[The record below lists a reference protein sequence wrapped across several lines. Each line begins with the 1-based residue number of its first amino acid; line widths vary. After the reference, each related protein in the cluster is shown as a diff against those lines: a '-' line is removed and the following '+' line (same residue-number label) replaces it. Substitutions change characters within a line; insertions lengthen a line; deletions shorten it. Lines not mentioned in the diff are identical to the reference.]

1 MKKKLIAL
9 LLALALVFAC
19 TSALVACNETPEKDN
34 AGDNTGDGNGDKK
47 DNNNDGNTGENTG
60 DNTGDTKDPD
70 PLAGVTDA
78 NYETF
83 VTSVSGGVLKI
94 NLIKVTYNSDIRTG
108 TDDQGNPIYKTVRNT
123 VTLRNGE
130 IGVTGIAGEGDTVN
144 KVLRFSIVVDVEGEG
159 ISFEDLTGPITL
171 SGQLGTDNVYLL
183 VTDAEGKQQALYG
196 DTPGVIIN
204 ALELIKSL
212 IPDDGGKN
220 TPPDTDGN
228 TGDTGSGNTGDT
240 GSGNTGDTGSGD
252 TGDTGS
258 GNTGDTSSGNTGD
271 TDTGNTETP
280 AMPTYVA
287 VIKDL
292 INKLEASLAE
302 NGITL
307 PETGELDPE
316 TAKKLASTVKTIATG
331 YFKVEKD
338 GDGRKY
344 TFDPALL
351 KAAVD
356 ALGNTELVDLLGG
369 EEAFTTVIAM
379 PATVLNMRVKEIIQL
394 VDSQLEDGMTVEGI
408 LTMVNATINSY
419 LEESF
424 GAGVTIEAM
433 LGITD
438 TTLAELIMSD
448 AVQKM
453 TVRAL
458 VASLTG
464 KTEDD
469 IDNLVDTVI
478 SFLVANKH
486 TTVYGFVAMI
496 ANQMAKGDGSGDGTG
511 TVPTELTADDI
522 AKAVNDIFESYI
534 NNVNVT
540 VTVGA
545 DGTLR
550 SVRVSAEITAGEVE
564 VSVDLAFVANG
575 TLEGNYDS
583 LVEDALKVG
592 QNIGTPTP
600 ETDKQ

>member
-19 TSALVACNETPEKDN
+19 TSALVACNETPDKDN

-144 KVLRFSIVVDVEGEG
+144 KVLRFSIVIDVEGEG

-171 SGQLGTDNVYLL
+171 TGQLGADNVYLL

-204 ALELIKSL
+204 VLEFIKSL

-240 GSGNTGDTGSGD
+240 GSGNA
-252 TGDTGS
+252 GDTGS
-258 GNTGDTSSGNTGD
+258 GNTGDTGSGNTGN

-292 INKLEASLAE
+292 IDKLEAALAN

-316 TAKKLASTVKTIATG
+316 TAKKLASAVKTIATG
-331 YFKVEKD
+331 YFRVEKD

-419 LEESF
+419 LQESF

-448 AVQKM
+448 EVQKM

-458 VASLTG
+458 VASLTR

-469 IDNLVDTVI
+469 IDNLVDTVT

-496 ANQMAKGDGSGDGTG
+496 ANQVANGDDSSDSTG

-522 AKAVNDIFESYI
+522 AKAVNDVFESYI
-534 NNVNVT
+534 NNMNVT

-592 QNIGTPTP
+592 RNIGTPTP

>member
-159 ISFEDLTGPITL
+159 VSFEDLTGPVTI

-183 VTDAEGKQQALYG
+183 ATDAEGKQQALYG

-252 TGDTGS
+252 TGDT
-258 GNTGDTSSGNTGD
+258 
-271 TDTGNTETP
+271 DTGNTETP

-316 TAKKLASTVKTIATG
+316 TAKKLASAVKTIATG
-331 YFKVEKD
+331 YFRVEKD

-419 LEESF
+419 LQESF

-469 IDNLVDTVI
+469 IDNLVDTVT
-478 SFLVANKH
+478 SFLVENKH

-511 TVPTELTADDI
+511 TVPTELTAADI
-522 AKAVNDIFESYI
+522 AKAVNDVFESYI

>member
-19 TSALVACNETPEKDN
+19 SSALVACNETPDKDN
-34 AGDNTGDGNGDKK
+34 VGDNTGDGNGDKK

-60 DNTGDTKDPD
+60 DNTGDTVNPD

-94 NLIKVTYNSDIRTG
+94 NLIKVTYNSDIRTD
-108 TDDQGNPIYKTVRNT
+108 TDDEGNPIYKTVRNT
-123 VTLRNGE
+123 VTLRDGE

-144 KVLRFSIVVDVEGEG
+144 KVLRFSIVIDVEGEG

-183 VTDAEGKQQALYG
+183 VTDAEGNQQALYG

-204 ALELIKSL
+204 VLEFIKSL
-212 IPDDGGKN
+212 IPDNGETN

-228 TGDTGSGNTGDT
+228 SGNAGDTG
-240 GSGNTGDTGSGD
+240 
-252 TGDTGS
+252 
-258 GNTGDTSSGNTGD
+258 SGNTGD

-292 INKLEASLAE
+292 INKLEAALAD

-316 TAKKLASTVKTIATG
+316 TAKKLASVVKTIATG
-331 YFKVEKD
+331 YFRVEKD

-369 EEAFTTVIAM
+369 EEAFTTIIAM

-408 LTMVNATINSY
+408 LTMVNAEINSY
-419 LEESF
+419 LQESF
-424 GAGVTIEAM
+424 GEGVTIEAM

-448 AVQKM
+448 DVQKM
-453 TVRAL
+453 TVRQII
-458 VASLTG
+458 ASVTG
-464 KTEDD
+464 KSEDD

-496 ANQMAKGDGSGDGTG
+496 ANQMANGDGSDDGTG
-511 TVPTELTADDI
+511 TEPTELTADDI
-522 AKAVNDIFESYI
+522 AKAVNDVFESYI

-545 DGTLR
+545 DGTLM
-550 SVRVSAEITAGEVE
+550 SVRVSTEITAGEVE

-583 LVEDALKVG
+583 LVEDALKAG

>member
-123 VTLRNGE
+123 VTLRDGE

-159 ISFEDLTGPITL
+159 VSFEDLTGPVTI
-171 SGQLGTDNVYLL
+171 SGQIGTDNVYLL
-183 VTDAEGKQQALYG
+183 ATDAEGKQQALYG

-204 ALELIKSL
+204 VLELIKSL

-240 GSGNTGDTGSGD
+240 G
-252 TGDTGS
+252 
-258 GNTGDTSSGNTGD
+258 SGNTGD

-316 TAKKLASTVKTIATG
+316 TAKKLASAVKTIATG
-331 YFKVEKD
+331 YFRVEKD

-438 TTLAELIMSD
+438 ITLAELIMSD
-448 AVQKM
+448 DVQKM

-469 IDNLVDTVI
+469 IDNLVDTVT
-478 SFLVANKH
+478 SFLVENKH

-496 ANQMAKGDGSGDGTG
+496 ANQVANGDGSGDGTG
-511 TVPTELTADDI
+511 TEPTQLTADDI
-522 AKAVNDIFESYI
+522 AKAVNDVFESYI

>member
-123 VTLRNGE
+123 VTLRDGE

-159 ISFEDLTGPITL
+159 VSFEDLTGPVTI
-171 SGQLGTDNVYLL
+171 SGQIGTDNVYLL
-183 VTDAEGKQQALYG
+183 ATDAEGKQQALYG

-204 ALELIKSL
+204 VLELIKSL

-228 TGDTGSGNTGDT
+228 TGDTG
-240 GSGNTGDTGSGD
+240 
-252 TGDTGS
+252 
-258 GNTGDTSSGNTGD
+258 SGNTGD

-316 TAKKLASTVKTIATG
+316 TAKKLASAVKTIATG
-331 YFKVEKD
+331 YFRVEKD

-438 TTLAELIMSD
+438 ITLAELIMSD
-448 AVQKM
+448 EVQKM

-469 IDNLVDTVI
+469 IDNLVDTVT
-478 SFLVANKH
+478 SFLVENKH

-496 ANQMAKGDGSGDGTG
+496 ANQVANGDGSGDGTG
-511 TVPTELTADDI
+511 TEPTQLTADDI
-522 AKAVNDIFESYI
+522 AKAVNDVFESYI

>member
-19 TSALVACNETPEKDN
+19 SSALVACNETPDKDN
-34 AGDNTGDGNGDKK
+34 VGDNTGDGNGDKK

-60 DNTGDTKDPD
+60 DNTGDTVNPD

-94 NLIKVTYNSDIRTG
+94 NLIKVTYNSDIRTD
-108 TDDQGNPIYKTVRNT
+108 TDDEGNPIYKTVRNT
-123 VTLRNGE
+123 VTLRDGE

-144 KVLRFSIVVDVEGEG
+144 KVLRFSIVIDVEGEG
-159 ISFEDLTGPITL
+159 ISFEGLTGPVTI
-171 SGQLGTDNVYLL
+171 SGQIGTDNVYLL
-183 VTDAEGKQQALYG
+183 ATDAEGKQQALYG

-204 ALELIKSL
+204 VLELIKSL
-212 IPDDGGKN
+212 IPDDGGTD

-228 TGDTGSGNTGDT
+228 SGNAGD
-240 GSGNTGDTGSGD
+240 SG
-252 TGDTGS
+252 
-258 GNTGDTSSGNTGD
+258 SGNTGD

-292 INKLEASLAE
+292 INKLEAALAD
-302 NGITL
+302 NGITF

-316 TAKKLASTVKTIATG
+316 TAKKLASVVKTIATG
-331 YFKVEKD
+331 YFRVEKD

-369 EEAFTTVIAM
+369 EEAFTTIIAM

-408 LTMVNATINSY
+408 LTMVNAEINSY
-419 LEESF
+419 LQESF
-424 GAGVTIEAM
+424 GEGVTIEAM

-448 AVQKM
+448 DVQKM
-453 TVRAL
+453 TVRQII
-458 VASLTG
+458 ASVTG
-464 KTEDD
+464 KSEDD

-496 ANQMAKGDGSGDGTG
+496 ANQMANGDGSDEGTG
-511 TVPTELTADDI
+511 TEPTELTADDI
-522 AKAVNDIFESYI
+522 AKAVNDVFESYI

-550 SVRVSAEITAGEVE
+550 SVRVSTEITAGEVE

-583 LVEDALKVG
+583 LVEDALKAG

>member
-19 TSALVACNETPEKDN
+19 SSALVACNETPDKDN
-34 AGDNTGDGNGDKK
+34 VGDNTGDGNGDKK

-60 DNTGDTKDPD
+60 DNTGDTVDPD

-94 NLIKVTYNSDIRTG
+94 NLIKVTYNSDIRTD
-108 TDDQGNPIYKTVRNT
+108 TDDEGNPIYKTVRNT
-123 VTLRNGE
+123 VTLRDGE

-144 KVLRFSIVVDVEGEG
+144 KVLRFSIVIDVEGEG
-159 ISFEDLTGPITL
+159 ISFEGLTGPVTI
-171 SGQLGTDNVYLL
+171 SGQIGTDNVYLL
-183 VTDAEGKQQALYG
+183 ATDAEGKQQALYG

-204 ALELIKSL
+204 VLELIKSL

-240 GSGNTGDTGSGD
+240 
-252 TGDTGS
+252 
-258 GNTGDTSSGNTGD
+258 
-271 TDTGNTETP
+271 DTGNTETP

-292 INKLEASLAE
+292 INKLEAALAD

-316 TAKKLASTVKTIATG
+316 TAKKLASVVKTIATG
-331 YFKVEKD
+331 YFRVEKD

-369 EEAFTTVIAM
+369 EEAFTTIIAM

-408 LTMVNATINSY
+408 LTMVNAEINSY
-419 LEESF
+419 LKESF

-448 AVQKM
+448 DVQKM

-458 VASLTG
+458 VASVTG

-496 ANQMAKGDGSGDGTG
+496 ANQMANGDGSDEGTG
-511 TVPTELTADDI
+511 TEPTELTADDI
-522 AKAVNDIFESYI
+522 AKAVNDVFESYI

-550 SVRVSAEITAGEVE
+550 SVRVSTEITAGEVE

-583 LVEDALKVG
+583 LVEDALKAG

>member
-144 KVLRFSIVVDVEGEG
+144 KVLRFSIVIDVEGEG
-159 ISFEDLTGPITL
+159 VSFEDLTGPITL
-171 SGQLGTDNVYLL
+171 SGQIGTDNVYLL

-204 ALELIKSL
+204 ALEFIKSL

-240 GSGNTGDTGSGD
+240 GSGNTGDTG
-252 TGDTGS
+252 
-258 GNTGDTSSGNTGD
+258 SGNTGD

-316 TAKKLASTVKTIATG
+316 TAKKLASAVKTIATG
-331 YFKVEKD
+331 YFNVEKD

-394 VDSQLEDGMTVEGI
+394 VDAQLEDGMTVEGI

-419 LEESF
+419 LQESF
-424 GAGVTIEAM
+424 GEGVTIEAM

-438 TTLAELIMSD
+438 ITLAELIMSD
-448 AVQKM
+448 EVQKM

-458 VASLTG
+458 IASLTG

-469 IDNLVDTVI
+469 IDNLVDTVT
-478 SFLVANKH
+478 SFLVENKH

-496 ANQMAKGDGSGDGTG
+496 ANQVANGDDSGDGTG

-522 AKAVNDIFESYI
+522 AKAVNDVFESYI

>member
-83 VTSVSGGVLKI
+83 ITSVSGGVLKI

-123 VTLRNGE
+123 ITLRNGE
-130 IGVTGIAGEGDTVN
+130 IGVTGISGEGDTVN
-144 KVLRFSIVVDVEGEG
+144 KVLRFSIVIDVEGEG
-159 ISFEDLTGPITL
+159 VSFEDLTGPITL

-204 ALELIKSL
+204 ALEFIKSL

-240 GSGNTGDTGSGD
+240 G
-252 TGDTGS
+252 
-258 GNTGDTSSGNTGD
+258 SGNTGD

-307 PETGELDPE
+307 PEMGELDPE
-316 TAKKLASTVKTIATG
+316 TAKKLASAVKTIATG
-331 YFKVEKD
+331 YFRVEKD

-419 LEESF
+419 LQESF

-448 AVQKM
+448 EVQKM

-458 VASLTG
+458 VATVTG

-469 IDNLVDTVI
+469 IDNLVDTVT
-478 SFLVANKH
+478 SFLVENKH

-511 TVPTELTADDI
+511 TEPTQLTADDI

>member
-123 VTLRNGE
+123 VTLRDGE

-159 ISFEDLTGPITL
+159 VSFEDLTGPVTI
-171 SGQLGTDNVYLL
+171 SGQIGTDNVYLL
-183 VTDAEGKQQALYG
+183 ATDAEGKQQALYG

-204 ALELIKSL
+204 VLELIKSL

-240 GSGNTGDTGSGD
+240 G
-252 TGDTGS
+252 
-258 GNTGDTSSGNTGD
+258 SGNTGD

-316 TAKKLASTVKTIATG
+316 TAKKLASAVKTIATG
-331 YFKVEKD
+331 YFRVEKD

-438 TTLAELIMSD
+438 ITLAELIMSD
-448 AVQKM
+448 EVQKM

-469 IDNLVDTVI
+469 IDNLVDTVT
-478 SFLVANKH
+478 SFLVENKH

-496 ANQMAKGDGSGDGTG
+496 ANQVANGDGSGDGTG
-511 TVPTELTADDI
+511 TEPTQLTADDI
-522 AKAVNDIFESYI
+522 AKAVNDVFESYI

>member
-60 DNTGDTKDPD
+60 DNTGDTVNPD

-159 ISFEDLTGPITL
+159 VSFEDLTGPVTI

-183 VTDAEGKQQALYG
+183 ATDAEGKQQALYG

-204 ALELIKSL
+204 ALEFIKSL

-240 GSGNTGDTGSGD
+240 
-252 TGDTGS
+252 
-258 GNTGDTSSGNTGD
+258 
-271 TDTGNTETP
+271 DTGNTGTP

-316 TAKKLASTVKTIATG
+316 TAKKLASAVKTIATG
-331 YFKVEKD
+331 YFRVEKD

-419 LEESF
+419 LQESF

-458 VASLTG
+458 VASVTG

-469 IDNLVDTVI
+469 IDNLVDTVT

-496 ANQMAKGDGSGDGTG
+496 ANQMAKGDGSGDGAG
-511 TVPTELTADDI
+511 TEPTQLTADDI
-522 AKAVNDIFESYI
+522 AKAVNDVFESYI

>member
-108 TDDQGNPIYKTVRNT
+108 TDDEGNPIYKTVRNT
-123 VTLRNGE
+123 ITLRNGE

-144 KVLRFSIVVDVEGEG
+144 KVIRFSIVIDVEGEG
-159 ISFEDLTGPITL
+159 VSFEDLTGPITL

-204 ALELIKSL
+204 ALEFIKSL

-228 TGDTGSGNTGDT
+228 SGNAGDTGSGNTGDT
-240 GSGNTGDTGSGD
+240 GSGNTG
-252 TGDTGS
+252 
-258 GNTGDTSSGNTGD
+258 SGNTGD

-316 TAKKLASTVKTIATG
+316 TAKKLASAVKTIATG
-331 YFKVEKD
+331 YFRVEKD

-369 EEAFTTVIAM
+369 EEAFNAVIFM
-379 PATVLNMRVKEIIQL
+379 PANVLNMRVKEIIQL

-419 LEESF
+419 LQESF

-458 VASLTG
+458 VASVTR

-469 IDNLVDTVI
+469 IDNLVDTVT

-496 ANQMAKGDGSGDGTG
+496 ANQMAKGDGSGDGAG
-511 TVPTELTADDI
+511 TEPTQLTADDI
-522 AKAVNDIFESYI
+522 AKAVNDVFESYI

-592 QNIGTPTP
+592 RNIGTPTP

>member
-144 KVLRFSIVVDVEGEG
+144 KVLRFSIVIDVEGEG

-171 SGQLGTDNVYLL
+171 TGQLGADNVYLL

-204 ALELIKSL
+204 VLEFIKSL

-240 GSGNTGDTGSGD
+240 GSGNAGDTGSGS

-258 GNTGDTSSGNTGD
+258 GNTGN

-292 INKLEASLAE
+292 IDKLEAALAN

-316 TAKKLASTVKTIATG
+316 TAKKLASAVKTIATG

-351 KAAVD
+351 KAVVD

-419 LEESF
+419 LQESF

-448 AVQKM
+448 EVQKM

-458 VASLTG
+458 VASLTR

-469 IDNLVDTVI
+469 IDNLVDTVT

-486 TTVYGFVAMI
+486 TTVYGFIAMI
-496 ANQMAKGDGSGDGTG
+496 ANQVANGDDSGDGTG
-511 TVPTELTADDI
+511 TVPTELTAADI
-522 AKAVNDIFESYI
+522 AKAVNDVFESYI

-592 QNIGTPTP
+592 RNIGTPTP

>member
-228 TGDTGSGNTGDT
+228 
-240 GSGNTGDTGSGD
+240 

>member
-123 VTLRNGE
+123 VTLRDGE

-144 KVLRFSIVVDVEGEG
+144 KVLRFSIVIDVEGEG
-159 ISFEDLTGPITL
+159 VSFEDLTGPITL
-171 SGQLGTDNVYLL
+171 SGQIGTDNVYLL

-204 ALELIKSL
+204 ALEFIKSL

-240 GSGNTGDTGSGD
+240 
-252 TGDTGS
+252 
-258 GNTGDTSSGNTGD
+258 
-271 TDTGNTETP
+271 DTGNTGTP

-287 VIKDL
+287 VIMDL

-316 TAKKLASTVKTIATG
+316 TAKKLASAVKTIATG
-331 YFKVEKD
+331 YFRVEKD

-408 LTMVNATINSY
+408 LTMVNAEINSY
-419 LEESF
+419 LQESF
-424 GAGVTIEAM
+424 GEGVTIEAM

-448 AVQKM
+448 EVQKM

-458 VASLTG
+458 VATVTG

-469 IDNLVDTVI
+469 IDNLVDTVT
-478 SFLVANKH
+478 SFLVENKH

-496 ANQMAKGDGSGDGTG
+496 ANQMANGDGSGDGTG
-511 TVPTELTADDI
+511 TEPTQLTADDI
-522 AKAVNDIFESYI
+522 AKAVNDVFESYI
-534 NNVNVT
+534 NKVNVT

>member
-19 TSALVACNETPEKDN
+19 SSALVACNETPDKDN
-34 AGDNTGDGNGDKK
+34 VGDNTGDGNGDKK

-60 DNTGDTKDPD
+60 DNTGDTVNPD

-94 NLIKVTYNSDIRTG
+94 NLIKVTYNSDIRTD
-108 TDDQGNPIYKTVRNT
+108 TDDEGNPIYKTVRNT
-123 VTLRNGE
+123 VTLRDGE

-144 KVLRFSIVVDVEGEG
+144 KVLRFSIVIDVEGEG

-204 ALELIKSL
+204 ALEFIKSL

-228 TGDTGSGNTGDT
+228 TGDTGSGDT
-240 GSGNTGDTGSGD
+240 GSGNTGDTGSG
-252 TGDTGS
+252 
-258 GNTGDTSSGNTGD
+258 NTGDTGD

-316 TAKKLASTVKTIATG
+316 TAKKLASVVKTIATG
-331 YFKVEKD
+331 YFRVEKD

-438 TTLAELIMSD
+438 ITLAELIMSD
-448 AVQKM
+448 EVQKM
-453 TVRAL
+453 TVRQII
-458 VASLTG
+458 ASVTG

-469 IDNLVDTVI
+469 IDNLVDTVTA
-478 SFLVANKH
+478 FLVANKH

-496 ANQMAKGDGSGDGTG
+496 ANQMANGDGSDEGTG
-511 TVPTELTADDI
+511 TEPTELTADDI
-522 AKAVNDIFESYI
+522 AKAVNDVFESYI

-550 SVRVSAEITAGEVE
+550 SVRVSTEITAGEVE

-583 LVEDALKVG
+583 LVEDALKAG

>member
-19 TSALVACNETPEKDN
+19 TSALVACNETPDKDN
-34 AGDNTGDGNGDKK
+34 VGDNTGDGNGDKK

-60 DNTGDTKDPD
+60 DNTGDTVDPD

-94 NLIKVTYNSDIRTG
+94 NLIKVTYNSDIRTD
-108 TDDQGNPIYKTVRNT
+108 TDDEGNPIYKTVRNT
-123 VTLRNGE
+123 VTLRDGE

-144 KVLRFSIVVDVEGEG
+144 KVLRFSIVIDVEGEG
-159 ISFEDLTGPITL
+159 ISFEGLTGPVTI
-171 SGQLGTDNVYLL
+171 SGQIGTDNVYLL
-183 VTDAEGKQQALYG
+183 ATDAEGKQQALYG

-204 ALELIKSL
+204 VLELIKSL

-240 GSGNTGDTGSGD
+240 
-252 TGDTGS
+252 
-258 GNTGDTSSGNTGD
+258 
-271 TDTGNTETP
+271 DTGNTETP

-292 INKLEASLAE
+292 INKLEAALAD

-316 TAKKLASTVKTIATG
+316 TAKKLASVVKTIATG
-331 YFKVEKD
+331 YFRVEKD

-369 EEAFTTVIAM
+369 EEAFTTIIAM

-408 LTMVNATINSY
+408 LTMVNAEINSY
-419 LEESF
+419 LKESF

-448 AVQKM
+448 DVQKM

-458 VASLTG
+458 VASVTG

-496 ANQMAKGDGSGDGTG
+496 ANQMANGDGSDEGTG
-511 TVPTELTADDI
+511 TEPTELTADDI
-522 AKAVNDIFESYI
+522 AKAVNDVFESYI

-550 SVRVSAEITAGEVE
+550 SVRVSTEITAGEVE

-583 LVEDALKVG
+583 LVEDALKAG

>member
-60 DNTGDTKDPD
+60 ENTGDNTGDTKDPD

-108 TDDQGNPIYKTVRNT
+108 TDDEGNPIYKTVRNT
-123 VTLRNGE
+123 ITLRNGE

-144 KVLRFSIVVDVEGEG
+144 KVLRFSIVIDVEGEG
-159 ISFEDLTGPITL
+159 VSFEDLTGPVTI

-183 VTDAEGKQQALYG
+183 ATDAEGKQQALYG

-204 ALELIKSL
+204 ALEFIKSL

-228 TGDTGSGNTGDT
+228 TGDTGSGNAGDT
-240 GSGNTGDTGSGD
+240 GSGNTGDTGSG
-252 TGDTGS
+252 
-258 GNTGDTSSGNTGD
+258 NTGD
-271 TDTGNTETP
+271 TDTGNTGTP

-316 TAKKLASTVKTIATG
+316 TAKKLASAVKTIATG
-331 YFKVEKD
+331 YFRVEKD

-356 ALGNTELVDLLGG
+356 ALGNTKLVDLLGG

-419 LEESF
+419 LQESF
-424 GAGVTIEAM
+424 GEGVTIEAM

-438 TTLAELIMSD
+438 ITLAELIMSD
-448 AVQKM
+448 EVQKM

-469 IDNLVDTVI
+469 IDNLVDTVT
-478 SFLVANKH
+478 SFLVENKH

-496 ANQMAKGDGSGDGTG
+496 ANQMANGDGSGDGTG
-511 TVPTELTADDI
+511 TEPTELTADDI
-522 AKAVNDIFESYI
+522 AKAVNDVFESYI

-592 QNIGTPTP
+592 RNIGTPTP